1 MEISNLIFNF
11 LILVGV
17 ILLLYFK
24 FYVPS
29 YLKKKGENL
38 ATKEDIGL
46 ITKEIKSVEA
56 KIKIKESGEID
67 YFSLKRKI
75 ILDYFGAYNNWERIV
90 TDATST
96 YENAEVKNN
105 LLIEKIKETKFNYNL
120 KEGEIEIF
128 IEDLNFYEL
137 RKNVTLTLLNLQN
150 ELELHFEEINY
161 IVKTSSDNNQ
171 MHEKIREAKKKYHTI
186 LISKMQDLWPERN
199 LLIRY
204 LEDILK
210 KTFE

>member
-56 KIKIKESGEID
+56 RIKIKESGEID

-128 IEDLNFYEL
+128 IEDLNFYEMK
-137 RKNVTLTLLNLQN
+137 KNVEYNHQ
-150 ELELHFEEINY
+150 
-161 IVKTSSDNNQ
+161 
-171 MHEKIREAKKKYHTI
+171 
-186 LISKMQDLWPERN
+186 
-199 LLIRY
+199 
-204 LEDILK
+204 
-210 KTFE
+210 